1 MLSILLLIFAPQ
13 TFAAPNSL
21 TYQGRIVKSDG
32 TPLEHN
38 NVSFLFEIT
47 SPNGSCVIYR
57 EQKNGINMANSKG
70 VFDVPIGT
78 GTKLFP
84 PSPTATLLS
93 AFDNSAVQDC
103 GDADNNVASTYT
115 PSASHTRL
123 LRVQFHDGTGWKLIS
138 PDNEIRSVP
147 FAAYSSSAETA
158 KKAADADTL
167 GTHPLADFVLKSG
180 VTTCATGQY
189 LTYDGTTFACQN
201 DAGGAGMVSDVN
213 VTAPLTKGGTTSIPV
228 IGISVGTSAGT
239 VAAGNDARFTDARV
253 PMGTAGGDLSGT
265 YPNPSVAK
273 IQTIAVSAV
282 APTNGQ
288 FFKYNGTNWIGS
300 AIAMSDVTNLS
311 ATLATYQTTA
321 AFNSAV
327 GSANCAAHQTPY
339 WNSVSGSFQCQ
350 AINVSIA
357 GDVSGTIGASVVD
370 KIKGVAVDTTGLTSG
385 QVLKYDGT
393 KWAPANDINAGG
405 TVTNIATGTGL
416 SGGPITSTGTIS
428 LANTAVT
435 PAVYGSTTAVA
446 TFTVDAQGRLTAAS
460 NAAIAFPVTSV
471 ATKTGAVTLD
481 VGDIGNAA
489 SKYFTYRPNNVA
501 CTDGQVMKWVTANSR
516 WECASDT
523 DTSSGGT
530 VTSIATGTGLSG
542 GPISTTGTIS
552 LANTAVTAG
561 SYTRASITVDAQGR
575 LTAAS
580 NGAAISLTADVTGT
594 LPIANGGTGQTT
606 ATAAFNALSPLTTKG
621 DLVTRDGTN
630 NIRLPVG
637 TNGQVLS
644 ANSAQASGLQWIT
657 PTNGTVT
664 SVTGTAPIVVATGT
678 TTPAISIDDATASTK
693 GAVQVGAGIAVTSG
707 TISADP
713 ANFPSAVPVTK
724 GGTGVTSFTANRLL
738 ASNGTGTALTYF
750 NCPVG
755 QIITFDASGIMG
767 CSSLTTAGVFV
778 NGGNSF
784 GASSSLGNNDNYDLS
799 IKTNSLTRITVKGSG
814 NVGISNSSAP
824 HKLSVGGGIF
834 LQPTP
839 PTPTTNMST
848 TTDIGVH
855 LNADSDAGGLAL
867 VDYGSNRKDLALYFG
882 DDAAD
887 NLRFMSFNSNNGWV
901 PEDRMIITNAGYV
914 GINTTTPTK
923 VLDVKGDAQFGSNSA
938 TSSNIILSPSGAA
951 QGTIRLTTDA
961 NANYLQS
968 GLDSSVNSAKDLRF
982 GPAFSST
989 PWMTIAGSTGNVGIG
1004 ITNPGKLLNI
1014 QKDQAADTAILLKNA
1029 STADNAMAAVD
1040 VESDAAGV
1048 QLAVYGTGA
1057 TGNWGASSIP
1067 KADSAV
1073 LRTYTGSPVAN
1084 FGIGTG
1090 SANPVHLITSDSPR
1104 LTVTGAGDVGIGTTT
1119 TNSKFDVLTGSTF
1132 TNLGAGGA
1140 AQFRSSASANAD
1152 YMGTGWL
1159 AEDLWGL
1166 MVGDGATYRNLVLQ
1180 PWGGRVGIGTG
1191 TTAPGTTLTVNGSAQ
1206 IDGGANF
1213 ILHASSS
1220 TTTDA
1225 GDIVFNNY
1233 DNSQIARI
1241 WTNGGGTQSIQF
1253 SAGTDTTPEF
1263 TINSSG
1269 AATLTGT
1276 LTQNSDRRLKKDI
1289 QTIPDALRK
1298 ISSVDGVT
1306 YHWKDSKK
1314 EKELQMGLIAQQVE
1328 AVFPEAVKTDDKG
1341 IKSVAYQN
1349 LVAPIINAI
1358 KELYTFV
1365 LSNDQKHD
1373 REIASLKSENA
1384 QLENKV
1390 DALSKQNEEL
1400 RSAVCEINP
1409 KAKIC
1414 VSR

>member
-1 MLSILLLIFAPQ
+1 MLSILLLLFSPLG
-13 TFAAPNSL
+13 FAAPNSL

-32 TPLEHN
+32 TPLEYN
-38 NVSFLFEIT
+38 NVSFVFEIT

-57 EQKNGINMANSKG
+57 EQKNGVNMANSKG

-93 AFDNSAVQDC
+93 AFDNSQVQDC

-167 GTHPLADFVLKSG
+167 GTHPLADFVLKTG
-180 VTTCATGQY
+180 ITTCAIGQY

-228 IGISVGTSAGT
+228 IGISVGTGAGT

-311 ATLATYQTTA
+311 ATLGTYQTTA

-350 AINVSIA
+350 AINVSLA

-370 KIKGVAVDTTGLTSG
+370 KIKGVAVDTTGLAAG
-385 QVLKYDGT
+385 QILKYDGT
-393 KWAPANDINAGG
+393 KWAAATDSNAGG

-416 SGGPITSTGTIS
+416 SGGPITTTGTIS

-481 VGDIGNAA
+481 VGDIGSAA
-489 SKYFTYRPNNVA
+489 TKYFTYKPNNVA

-516 WECASDT
+516 WECAADT

-542 GPISTTGTIS
+542 GPITSTGTIS

-580 NGAAISLTADVTGT
+580 SGAAINLASDVTGT
-594 LPIANGGTGQTT
+594 LPIANGGTGQTS
-606 ATAAFNALSPLTTKG
+606 ATAAFNALSPVTTKG
-621 DLVTRDGTN
+621 DLITRDGTN

-678 TTPAISIDDATASTK
+678 TTPAISIDDATTSTK
-693 GAVQVGAGIAVTSG
+693 GAVQVGSGIAVSSG

-738 ASNGTGTALTYF
+738 ASNGTGTAISYF

-784 GASSSLGNNDNYDLS
+784 GGASSLGNNDNNDLS
-799 IKTNSLTRITVKGSG
+799 IKTNSLTRITVKASG
-814 NVGISNSSAP
+814 NVGISNTSAP

-839 PTPTTNMST
+839 PTTTTNMST
-848 TTDIGVH
+848 TTDMGLH
-855 LNADSDAGGLAL
+855 LNADSDAGGITLM
-867 VDYGSNRKDLALYFG
+867 DYGSNRKDLAIYFG

-887 NLRFMSFNSNNGWV
+887 NLRFMSFTSTNGWV
-901 PEDRMIITNAGYV
+901 PQDRMIITNAGYV
-914 GINTTTPTK
+914 GINTTSPTK
-923 VLDVKGDAQFGSNSA
+923 VLDVNGDAQFGTNSA
-938 TSSNIILSPSGAA
+938 TSSNIILSPSGAN

-961 NANYLQS
+961 NANYIQS
-968 GLDSSVNSAKDLRF
+968 GLEPVTNSAKDLKI
-982 GPAFSST
+982 GPVFST
-989 PWMTIAGSTGNVGIG
+989 NPWMLIQGSTGNVGIG
-1004 ITNPGKLLNI
+1004 TTSPASNLDVQSTISTTAAYTSGIAYSGTINATTSISNAFGVKSNPTINVPAGETVNLVSNYYAQGFAKTGSGTVTTATALYLNPPTAGTTNY
-1014 QKDQAADTAILLKNA
+1014 
-1029 STADNAMAAVD
+1029 
-1040 VESDAAGV
+1040 
-1048 QLAVYGTGA
+1048 AVYSQSGT
-1057 TGNWGASSIP
+1057 N
-1067 KADSAV
+1067 
-1073 LRTYTGSPVAN
+1073 Y
-1084 FGIGTG
+1084 FGGG
-1090 SANPVHLITSDSPR
+1090 
-1104 LTVTGAGDVGIGTTT
+1104 VGIGTLTPGAKLQVDT
-1119 TNSKFDVLTGSTF
+1119 SNTMNSSGVGPAVIHKGT
-1132 TNLGAGGA
+1132 
-1140 AQFRSSASANAD
+1140 ASANGD
-1152 YMGTGWL
+1152 YLASGFL
-1159 AEDLWGL
+1159 AEDMWGL
-1166 MVGDGATYRNLVLQ
+1166 MTADASTYRNLILQ

-1206 IDGGANF
+1206 VDGGANF

-1233 DNSQIARI
+1233 DNTQIARI

-1263 TINSSG
+1263 TINSNGS
-1269 AATLTGT
+1269 ATLTGT

-1365 LSNDQKHD
+1365 LNNDQKHD

-1390 DALSKQNEEL
+1390 DALSRQNEEL

-1414 VSR
+1414 VSK